1 MGGIEGA
8 RPFLARGWHLPFWV
22 TTFDRA
28 FLRTS
33 NLWSTLVEFTRSL
46 MVVWTATIFDGS
58 KISALDNLARIH
70 SVDKAEVRYSPSK

>member
-1 MGGIEGA
+1 MKVGISSGA
-8 RPFLARGWHLPFWV
+8 EADVADGYWFYERQVSVWV

-46 MVVWTATIFDGS
+46 MVFIDRCRSVFH
-58 KISALDNLARIH
+58 SAFITRLREN
-70 SVDKAEVRYSPSK
+70 S